1 MARSTQTPSRALPTG
16 LSGASEYPQA
26 IGRPDRSTFAP
37 PGAPVQDRVS
47 PTLDRV
53 GARSRTSPLGQP
65 TRSSQ

>member
-1 MARSTQTPSRALPTG
+1 MARSIPAPTRALPTG
-16 LSGASEYPQA
+16 LSGAGEYFTTIP
-26 IGRPDRSTFAP
+26 RPDRSTFAP
-37 PGAPVQDRVS
+37 AGAPVQDRVS